1 MPRPS
6 FCPSSFV
13 NLLKTL
19 PLLRELRSCRLVKSA
34 VRAGQERRRNGRR
47 KVGDEAMLLLLPQF
61 PLGSNYQ
68 LDELRRVLLR
78 IDIASNAQL
87 VADLKIRWVHISSQ
101 LVDRRGLLTRIDIQK
116 THSRC
121 RLVHSSSRSRLGLL
135 STVHKNHIPKSPHSK
150 PNISL
155 LITLSSSGHCLLLSS
170 GQCFYLADSPTR
182 HGITSL
188 NDW

>member
-1 MPRPS
+1 
-6 FCPSSFV
+6 
-13 NLLKTL
+13 
-19 PLLRELRSCRLVKSA
+19 
-34 VRAGQERRRNGRR
+34 
-47 KVGDEAMLLLLPQF
+47 LLLLPQF

-87 VADLKIRWVHISSQ
+87 VADIKIRWVHISSQ

-121 RLVHSSSRSRLGLL
+121 RLVHSSSRSRLCLL
-135 STVHKNHIPKSPHSK
+135 STIHKNHIPKSPHSK

-155 LITLSSSGHCLLLSS
+155 LITHSTSGHRLSLSSSGRWFYPNSSRDHLSKRLVVVTQYEGS
-170 GQCFYLADSPTR
+170 TFLSYVPKYRSSLGPSELRASQRPTSSNR
-182 HGITSL
+182 EIKVANLYICSYSVS
-188 NDW
+188 

>member
-1 MPRPS
+1 
-6 FCPSSFV
+6 
-13 NLLKTL
+13 
-19 PLLRELRSCRLVKSA
+19 
-34 VRAGQERRRNGRR
+34 
-47 KVGDEAMLLLLPQF
+47 MLLLLPQF

-87 VADLKIRWVHISSQ
+87 VADIKIRWVHISSQ

-121 RLVHSSSRSRLGLL
+121 RLGLL
-135 STVHKNHIPKSPHSK
+135 STIHKNHIPKSPHSK

-155 LITLSSSGHCLLLSS
+155 LITHSTSGHRLSLSSSGRWFYPNSSRDHLSKRLVVVTQYEGS
-170 GQCFYLADSPTR
+170 TFLSYVPKYRSSLGPSELRASQRPTSSNR
-182 HGITSL
+182 EIKVANLYICSYSVS
-188 NDW
+188 